1 MKIFPIQQRIAGG
14 AGAGRRLAF
23 TLAEMMIAMAVFS
36 LMIIALIYANLFGMR
51 QDELVES
58 KLGASQSSR
67 QGFDHLLTDI
77 RSAKIWNLG
86 NGSFTTFS
94 QITNDAVQKANALQ
108 ISLTTDTNQYIRYWF
123 DTNKYQ
129 LCRMHSGDTTNTI
142 IAKNLTNSFYFYG
155 EDFQGNVQTNLTKK
169 YVVHVTL
176 QFAQYQYPL
185 TKVGPGYLYDF
196 YKLEFRA
203 TPHTPD

>member
-14 AGAGRRLAF
+14 TRAWRGLAF

-36 LMIIALIYANLFGMR
+36 LMIVALIYANLFGLR

-58 KLGASQSSR
+58 KLGASSSSR
-67 QGFDHLLTDI
+67 RGFDQLLTDI
-77 RSAKIWNLG
+77 RSAKVWNLG
-86 NGSFTTFS
+86 NGSFTTFT
-94 QITNDAVQKANALQ
+94 QITNDVVQKATALQ

-123 DTNKYQ
+123 DTNNFQ
-129 LCRMHSGDTTNTI
+129 LCHMHSGATNII

-169 YVVHVTL
+169 YVIHVTM
-176 QFAQYQYPL
+176 QRS
-185 TKVGPGYLYDF
+185 
-196 YKLEFRA
+196 EE
-203 TPHTPD
+203 HT